1 MIEAALERGQEIP
14 DVFREEPPL
23 YPGEEFY
30 LQAFNSLSKDRQIG
44 MSIGPIP
51 WSSVILYIDKKGLDP
66 ELHEVFEATIFAMD
80 DAYIE
85 WKSKHSG

>member
-30 LQAFNSLSKDRQIG
+30 LQAFKKLSTCRQLG

-51 WSSVILYIDKKGLDP
+51 WDAIDRYIERSQLDP
-66 ELHEVFEATIFAMD
+66 ELHEVFEATIFVR
-80 DAYIE
+80 
-85 WKSKHSG
+85 